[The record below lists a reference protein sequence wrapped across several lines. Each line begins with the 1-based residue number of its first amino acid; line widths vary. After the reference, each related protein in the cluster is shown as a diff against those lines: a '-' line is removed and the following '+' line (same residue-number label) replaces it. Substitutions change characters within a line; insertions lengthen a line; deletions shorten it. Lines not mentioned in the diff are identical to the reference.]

1 MACIK
6 GYTGAR
12 VLRWPR
18 HLVVEHVGSLQ
29 RPRGVAENRSGRA
42 PMTASDGAVDEDL
55 VGLLQRGD
63 QTTAE
68 TGSWARSEA
77 RSKGGVEPAGELLG
91 LPCLP
96 AGDAAEHVD
105 EGQELVVRPAD
116 SVVEPPRRGSATRRL
131 H

>member
-1 MACIK
+1 
-6 GYTGAR
+6 
-12 VLRWPR
+12 
-18 HLVVEHVGSLQ
+18 
-29 RPRGVAENRSGRA
+29 
-42 PMTASDGAVDEDL
+42 MTASDGAVDEDL

-77 RSKGGVEPAGELLG
+77 RSNGSWWPGASEGPRSPGRPRSVEGSKGGVEPAGELLG